1 MTSVHDLTY
10 HLLPPRRST
19 DVRPHMEIL
28 HTVAISESR
37 ILDKA
42 PSRFPIRLGCRT
54 GCQDMSINR
63 KKDKKSSPHT

>member
-28 HTVAISESR
+28 HTVLRDQR
-37 ILDKA
+37 IA
-42 PSRFPIRLGCRT
+42 NPG
-54 GCQDMSINR
+54 
-63 KKDKKSSPHT
+63 